1 MCINFL
7 KRRKKNSRAKDKGKE
22 NGETKKM
29 GASKKEARGAQGVE
43 MRKEKCSRP
52 SVQERRSKKRR
63 KLARVKCQGRSTN
76 SSHPQCGFHIMAE
89 FCKAS
94 ISILLCSQSEGVGKV
109 VKKLGAYKQCLFIFP
124 TCHGFEEEVDV

>member
-43 MRKEKCSRP
+43 MRKEKRGKGKGRNTKQRMKWPRSCS
-52 SVQERRSKKRR
+52 V
-63 KLARVKCQGRSTN
+63 L
-76 SSHPQCGFHIMAE
+76 
-89 FCKAS
+89 KAFS
-94 ISILLCSQSEGVGKV
+94 AG
-109 VKKLGAYKQCLFIFP
+109 
-124 TCHGFEEEVDV
+124 EEEQEEKKTSKGEVPGKKTSKGEVPGKKHKLLPSTMWIPHHGRVLQSLHIHSSLLTI